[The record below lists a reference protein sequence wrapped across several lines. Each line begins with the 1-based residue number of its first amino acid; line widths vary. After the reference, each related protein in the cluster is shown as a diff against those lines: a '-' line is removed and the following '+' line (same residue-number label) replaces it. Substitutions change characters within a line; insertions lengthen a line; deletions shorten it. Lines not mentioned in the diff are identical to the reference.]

1 MSRFTFTNDNDFD
14 NTHVNYSFDAES
26 IHDVFDHMKYFL
38 RACGYEAAGDIG
50 LFPDV
55 TESYDESE
63 YQKDHAFDNIPNNSW
78 PFGESKPSTESQP
91 IDHKQGWYEWVQQEA
106 QVKSSIPAL
115 TTADLAQIKPLD
127 LSSMTVTD
135 LSTLTTKSWSEW
147 SQPTMAP
154 LTSQQIQSWS
164 LPSLDIKSLTTKDIS
179 AWSTPMPGTIGSAQ
193 YKWPD
198 KDAY

>member
-1 MSRFTFTNDNDFD
+1 MTRFTFTNENDFD

-50 LFPDV
+50 LFPFV
-55 TESYDESE
+55 ESYDESE

-91 IDHKQGWYEWVQQEA
+91 IDYKQGWYDWVQQEA

-115 TTADLAQIKPLD
+115 TTMD
-127 LSSMTVTD
+127 LSI
-135 LSTLTTKSWSEW
+135 
-147 SQPTMAP
+147 
-154 LTSQQIQSWS
+154 LTSRQIESWS
-164 LPSLDIKSLTTKDIS
+164 LPTEGIKALTSADIA
-179 AWSTPMPGTIGSAQ
+179 AWSMPMPGTAGSAQ

>member
-1 MSRFTFTNDNDFD
+1 MTRFTFTNENDFD

-55 TESYDESE
+55 IESYDESE

-78 PFGESKPSTESQP
+78 PFGESKPSTESQS

-106 QVKSSIPAL
+106 QVKSGIPAL
-115 TTADLAQIKPLD
+115 TTMD
-127 LSSMTVTD
+127 LSV
-135 LSTLTTKSWSEW
+135 
-147 SQPTMAP
+147 
-154 LTSQQIQSWS
+154 LTSRQIESWS
-164 LPSLDIKSLTTKDIS
+164 LPTDSIKALTSADIA
-179 AWSTPMPGTIGSAQ
+179 AWSMPMPGTAGSAQ